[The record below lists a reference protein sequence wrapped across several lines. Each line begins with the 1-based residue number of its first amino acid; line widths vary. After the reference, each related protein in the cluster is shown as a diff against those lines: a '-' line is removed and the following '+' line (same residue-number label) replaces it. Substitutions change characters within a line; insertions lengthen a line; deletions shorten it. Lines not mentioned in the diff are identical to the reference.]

1 LNPAS
6 KQPDGVRLFI
16 AANVLLWSLPLQLN
30 LLLTLVAA
38 LRLPA
43 PVQRLPRTAW
53 LLCGGLLA
61 YGLLAF
67 VVGPCGDGGIKSAAS
82 AVIMGL
88 VFIAIGRL
96 GGAVQQGQPLISPVE
111 ASAMLALIVG
121 AAAIEYI
128 YKLMTWVHEDMLRV
142 GGLYLEPSHLALSAV
157 PLIFLLWMRGTLAQ
171 RALAIA
177 AAVLLMVVS
186 YSTTFLALLV
196 LLPLIAYLGAVFQRR
211 INPLALVGLLV
222 VATAPLALPLLAGSE
237 DTLLRLNDLIDL
249 REDANISSLVYANGW
264 QLLDSYFS
272 STSGLGLGLNAMGCS
287 PRAYTDIT
295 EWLGLFDL
303 ADQNFND
310 GSFILSKLGSEF
322 GMIGLLLFAAIAVY
336 SMRYLWRSGRPTT
349 SSATCIAAAWLAI
362 IGLGGLIRSGGGYFA
377 GPVLLAVFAAVVL
390 NLRSAP
396 ARQAACATDEASA

>member
-1 LNPAS
+1 
-6 KQPDGVRLFI
+6 
-16 AANVLLWSLPLQLN
+16 
-30 LLLTLVAA
+30 
-38 LRLPA
+38 
-43 PVQRLPRTAW
+43 
-53 LLCGGLLA
+53 
-61 YGLLAF
+61 
-67 VVGPCGDGGIKSAAS
+67 
-82 AVIMGL
+82 
-88 VFIAIGRL
+88 
-96 GGAVQQGQPLISPVE
+96 
-111 ASAMLALIVG
+111 
-121 AAAIEYI
+121 
-128 YKLMTWVHEDMLRV
+128 MLRV